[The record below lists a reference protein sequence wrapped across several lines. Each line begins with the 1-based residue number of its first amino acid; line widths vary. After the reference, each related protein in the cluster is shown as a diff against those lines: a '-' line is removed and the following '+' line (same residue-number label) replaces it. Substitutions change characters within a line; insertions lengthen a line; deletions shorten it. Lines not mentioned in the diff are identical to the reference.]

1 MRENNRKPIEKCI
14 KKLPQFTTMN
24 VIDGQAGLVIY
35 SSLIF
40 YSLTID
46 NILNIIV
53 LLILAGV
60 SIAMLTGENGI
71 LTQAQKAKDETE
83 KAEDEEKNI
92 LDQLEDVITE
102 GTGGGYLKT
111 KGVNSPKLVQGM
123 KKIMFTLPTTDTKGS
138 VVEEGQSGFDENNWY
153 DYKTSKWANTM
164 TEDGSMWVWI
174 PRFAYKITYK
184 TGNKSD
190 GGTID
195 VKFLIG
201 TTDQYYDDEGN
212 LQTAKRA
219 TSATEAVDTT
229 SDYYVHPAF
238 TDESDINYANGG
250 WDSELT
256 GIWVAKF
263 EAGYAS
269 GNNDAE
275 VVASSV
281 NYTQTTAWVPNV
293 ETTKTDTNG
302 DGAET
307 DVARNWLDG
316 VYGTNTSIKYPTFQ
330 PTTYSM
336 NYINVNDAN
345 NISRALTGANNIY
358 GFSSSSTDSHL
369 MKNSEWGAVAYL
381 GWSQYGAVNRE
392 TKQMEEPYINN
403 ITAESG
409 NTKRG
414 DGTNEE
420 GKTGLTSVYAI
431 TGLTTGT
438 TDAEEVTMSSDNLNE
453 INSRTGNTG
462 TSNNIYAWDQA
473 TGQKSSSTL
482 NMYGVYDLSGGTW
495 ERTAAYVNNG
505 HENLSYYG
513 SSVVA
518 NGDTSTKYA
527 TVYPHDATVDDTD
540 KLTDIEENLN
550 TASNANYPL
559 NKYIFGDAVRETSTS
574 GTGTNSWNSDYSYF
588 PGLDYPFFVRGG
600 YYWVLPLPVCSLSTA
615 AVAIAIV
622 M

>member
-1 MRENNRKPIEKCI
+1 MKQKKF
-14 KKLPQFTTMN
+14 KKLESKGITL
-24 VIDGQAGLVIY
+24 IALVI
-35 SSLIF
+35 
-40 YSLTID
+40 T
-46 NILNIIV
+46 IIV

-138 VVEEGQSGFDENNWY
+138 VVEEGQEGFDENNWY

-174 PRFAYKITYK
+174 PRFAYKIDNTK
-184 TGNKSD
+184 K
-190 GGTID
+190 TID
-195 VKFLIG
+195 VKFLVG

-219 TSATEAVDTT
+219 TSATEEVDTT

-281 NYTQTTAWVPNV
+281 NYTQEEGKAWVGKT
-293 ETTKTDTNG
+293 EAGTTSDSVQ
-302 DGAET
+302 D
-307 DVARNWLDG
+307 ARNWLDG
-316 VYGTNTSIKYPTFQ
+316 LYGTKTTSIKYPTFQ
-330 PTTYSM
+330 PITYSM
-336 NYINVNDAN
+336 NYIDMNDVN

-381 GWSQYGAVNRE
+381 GWSEYGANGV
-392 TKQMEEPYINN
+392 EPYINN
-403 ITAESG
+403 ITANSG
-409 NTKRG
+409 GERRG
-414 DGTNEE
+414 EGVNEE
-420 GKTGLTSVYAI
+420 GGVGLISVYAV

-438 TDAEEVTMSSDNLNE
+438 TNEVAKTITADNLTE
-453 INSRTGNTG
+453 INSTG
-462 TSNNIYAWDQA
+462 TSNNIYAWNHA

-482 NMYGVYDLSGGTW
+482 NMYGVYDLSGGVW

-518 NGDTSTKYA
+518 NEGTSTKYA

-540 KLTDIEENLN
+540 KLTDTEENLN

-574 GTGTNSWNSDYSYF
+574 GTGTSGWNSDYSYF
-588 PGLDYPFFVRGG
+588 PGLNYPFFLRGG
-600 YYWVLPLPVCSLSTA
+600 RFDNISPMPVCSHSL
-615 AVAIAIV
+615 AVMVIAFTELASVRCSLHFKIPRTWELV
-622 M
+622 KISV

>member
-1 MRENNRKPIEKCI
+1 MTKNEQ
-14 KKLPQFTTMN
+14 KLKNKSKGITL
-24 VIDGQAGLVIY
+24 IALVI
-35 SSLIF
+35 
-40 YSLTID
+40 T
-46 NILNIIV
+46 IIV

-71 LTQAQKAKDETE
+71 LTQAQKAKEETE
-83 KAEDEEKNI
+83 KAEAEEKEMI
-92 LDQLEDVITE
+92 DQLEDVITE

-138 VVEEGQSGFDENNWY
+138 VVEEGQSGFDEDNWY

-174 PRFAYKITYK
+174 PRFAYKIDNTK
-184 TGNKSD
+184 K
-190 GGTID
+190 TID
-195 VKFLIG
+195 VKFLVG

-219 TSATEAVDTT
+219 KSATEEVDTT

-269 GNNDAE
+269 GNNDTE

-281 NYTQTTAWVPNV
+281 NYTQTTAWVPTV
-293 ETTKTDTNG
+293 ETTKTDTNS
-302 DGAET
+302 DGGET

-316 VYGTNTSIKYPTFQ
+316 VYGTNTPIKYPTFQ
-330 PTTYSM
+330 PVTYSM

-431 TGLTTGT
+431 TGLTTGST
-438 TDAEEVTMSSDNLNE
+438 NAGGTKITADNLTE
-453 INSRTGNTG
+453 IDSTGK
-462 TSNNIYAWDQA
+462 SNNIYAWNHA

-505 HENLSYYG
+505 NGNLTAFG
-513 SSVVA
+513 ESVVV
-518 NGDTSTKYA
+518 NGGTSTKYA
-527 TVYPHDATVDDTD
+527 TVYPHDVDSDNTEISS
-540 KLTDIEENLN
+540 IEENLN
-550 TASNANYPL
+550 KASNANYPL

-574 GTGTNSWNSDYSYF
+574 GTGTSSWNSDYSYF
-588 PGLDYPFFVRGG
+588 PGLDSPFFIRGG
-600 YYWVLPLPVCSLSTA
+600 RFGLNSGAGLFTFHRSGGASNYRGGFRPVL
-615 AVAIAIV
+615 VAL
-622 M
+622 

>member
-1 MRENNRKPIEKCI
+1 
-14 KKLPQFTTMN
+14 
-24 VIDGQAGLVIY
+24 
-35 SSLIF
+35 
-40 YSLTID
+40 
-46 NILNIIV
+46 
-53 LLILAGV
+53 
-60 SIAMLTGENGI
+60 MLTGENGI
-71 LTQAQKAKDETE
+71 LTQAQKAKEETE
-83 KAEDEEKNI
+83 KAQKEEQNI
-92 LDQLEDVITE
+92 LDSYEDYMNGT
-102 GTGGGYLKT
+102 TGGQWDEE
-111 KGVNSPKLVQGM
+111 KGVNSPKIVQGM
-123 KKIMFTLPTTDTKGS
+123 TEISFKLPNEDTNEKGEVIKK
-138 VVEEGQSGFDENNWY
+138 GQEGFDEDNWY

-174 PRFAYKITYK
+174 PRFAYKIE
-184 TGNKSD
+184 GQ
-190 GGTID
+190 TID
-195 VKFLIG
+195 VKFLVG

-219 TSATEAVDTT
+219 KSATEAVDTT

-302 DGAET
+302 DGEE

-316 VYGTNTSIKYPTFQ
+316 VYGTNTPIKYPTFQ
-330 PTTYSM
+330 PVTYSM

-431 TGLTTGT
+431 TGLTTGST
-438 TDAEEVTMSSDNLNE
+438 NARGTKITADNLTE
-453 INSRTGNTG
+453 INSTG
-462 TSNNIYAWDQA
+462 TSNNIYAWNHA

-505 HENLSYYG
+505 NGNLTAFEA
-513 SSVVA
+513 SVVV
-518 NGDTSTKYA
+518 NKDTSTKYA
-527 TVYPHDATVDDTD
+527 TVYPWKDPQNSNID
-540 KLTDIEENLN
+540 
-550 TASNANYPL
+550 TASQDNYEL
-559 NKYIFGDAVRETSTS
+559 NDYIFGDAVRETSTS
-574 GTGTNSWNSDYSYF
+574 GTETSSWNSDYSYF
-588 PGLDYPFFVRGG
+588 PGLYSPFFYRGG
-600 YYWVLPLPVCSLSTA
+600 GFADESRAGLFAFSRDNGSSVFYHGFRPVL
-615 AVAIAIV
+615 VAL
-622 M
+622 

>member
-1 MRENNRKPIEKCI
+1 MKQKKF
-14 KKLPQFTTMN
+14 KKLESKGITL
-24 VIDGQAGLVIY
+24 IALVI
-35 SSLIF
+35 
-40 YSLTID
+40 T
-46 NILNIIV
+46 IIV

-138 VVEEGQSGFDENNWY
+138 VVEEGQEGFDENNWY

-174 PRFAYKITYK
+174 PRFAYKIDNTK
-184 TGNKSD
+184 K
-190 GGTID
+190 TID
-195 VKFLIG
+195 VKFLVG

-219 TSATEAVDTT
+219 KSATEAVDTT

-293 ETTKTDTNG
+293 ETTKTDT
-302 DGAET
+302 

-316 VYGTNTSIKYPTFQ
+316 VYETNTKIKYPTFQ
-330 PTTYSM
+330 PITYSM
-336 NYINVNDAN
+336 NYIDMSDAN

-381 GWSQYGAVNRE
+381 GWSEYGANGV
-392 TKQMEEPYINN
+392 EPYINN
-403 ITAESG
+403 ITANSG
-409 NTKRG
+409 GERRG
-414 DGTNEE
+414 EGVNEDG
-420 GKTGLTSVYAI
+420 GVGLISVYAI

-438 TDAEEVTMSSDNLNE
+438 TDAVAKTITADNLTG
-453 INSRTGNTG
+453 INSTG
-462 TSNNIYAWDQA
+462 TSNNIYAWNHA

-482 NMYGVYDLSGGTW
+482 NMYGVYDLSGGVW

-513 SSVVA
+513 SSVVV
-518 NGDTSTKYA
+518 NGGTSTKYA

-540 KLTDIEENLN
+540 KLTDTEENLN

-559 NKYIFGDAVRETSTS
+559 NKYIFGDAIRETSMS
-574 GTGTNSWNSDYSYF
+574 GTGTSGWNSDSSYF
-588 PGLDYPFFVRGG
+588 PGLNSPFFVRGS
-600 YYWVLPLPVCSLSTA
+600 YSHDSFRCRFVRFQPQLWR
-615 AVAIAIV
+615 
-622 M
+622 